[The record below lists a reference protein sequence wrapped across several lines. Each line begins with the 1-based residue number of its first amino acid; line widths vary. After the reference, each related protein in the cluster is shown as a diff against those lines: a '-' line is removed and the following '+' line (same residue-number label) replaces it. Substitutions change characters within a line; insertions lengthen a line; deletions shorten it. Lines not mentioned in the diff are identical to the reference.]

1 MDTIEN
7 RLIAEFDGWKYYPVD
22 KYCHFARLKRGD
34 EAMSASA
41 MKYHSD
47 WNELMPVVEKIESM
61 TVVDGRGEVNY
72 VFTIEANYCVIS
84 QGGEAPLFEN
94 QHDTKI
100 QCVFQTV
107 IDFIQWYNTTK
118 NS

>member
-1 MDTIEN
+1 M
-7 RLIAEFDGWKYYPVD
+7 A
-22 KYCHFARLKRGD
+22 
-34 EAMSASA
+34 
-41 MKYHSD
+41 
-47 WNELMPVVEKIESM
+47 VVEKIESM

-107 IDFIQWYNTTK
+107 TDFIHWYNTNK